1 MSLSWIVPTPVAGS
15 TVRGALYGTGT
26 QLYDSRGSNPVQ
38 REVSDYTLLDVG
50 FAQSLA
56 RRFQV
61 AFDVNNLFDHLY
73 DQSYALPREGRTAVV
88 TLRVLPN

>member
-1 MSLSWIVPTPVAGS
+1 V
-15 TVRGALYGTGT
+15 YGTGT

-38 REVSDYTLLDVG
+38 REACDYTLVDVG
-50 FAQSLA
+50 FSQTLA

-61 AFDVNNLFDHLY
+61 ALDVNNLFDRLY

-88 TLRVLPN
+88 TLRVLAN